1 MLIADNH
8 SIRDLCWLRYTA
20 KLIVNLV
27 LETWVIDEEGKI
39 VFFSLSLSI
48 QLEFNIMT
56 YSISIKFLCHS
67 CMKVIQIFWYIIVC
81 IDHFSTFTYKNMSSE
96 RKNCWNEYICIHLT
110 PSLKSGGLP
119 SSSLAIWFL
128 ERSFENI
135 SPLLLE
141 LWCLLPR
148 LRLQPLQSSC
158 LNSLFYFSHR
168 HHSAWCDVTKS

>member
-1 MLIADNH
+1 MIPHENWLICRPSWGWALVLIVDNH

-56 YSISIKFLCHS
+56 YSISIKFLCLR

-81 IDHFSTFTYKNMSSE
+81 IDCFLTFTYKNMSSE
-96 RKNCWNEYICIHLT
+96 RKKIAEINKFVYILPLAWMANQLILLT
-110 PSLKSGGLP
+110 QRHIILQFYWLFMFIS
-119 SSSLAIWFL
+119 
-128 ERSFENI
+128 NI
-135 SPLLLE
+135 
-141 LWCLLPR
+141 
-148 LRLQPLQSSC
+148 
-158 LNSLFYFSHR
+158 
-168 HHSAWCDVTKS
+168 